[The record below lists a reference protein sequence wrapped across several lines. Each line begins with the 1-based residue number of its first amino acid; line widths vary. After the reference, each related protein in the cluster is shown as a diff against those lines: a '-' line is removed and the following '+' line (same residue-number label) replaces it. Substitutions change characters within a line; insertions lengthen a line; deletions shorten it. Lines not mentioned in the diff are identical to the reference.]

1 MALEKSIRLLINKP
15 IKEIYLCDPSRNT
28 ECRRSVGGECSNE
41 YCAATAHPEYA
52 QLDEYG
58 KPIKLSDIRSV

>member
-1 MALEKSIRLLINKP
+1 MEGSEGVMSTVISP
-15 IKEIYLCDPSRNT
+15 DSIYLCDPTRNT

-58 KPIKLSDIRSV
+58 KPIKLLDIRSV

>member
-1 MALEKSIRLLINKP
+1 MALDKSIVLLINKP
-15 IKEIYLCDPSRNT
+15 IKEIYLCDPTRNT

-41 YCAATAHPEYA
+41 YCAATVHPEFA

-58 KPIKLSDIRSV
+58 KPITVARLTSN

>member
-1 MALEKSIRLLINKP
+1 MSPVISP
-15 IKEIYLCDPSRNT
+15 DSIYLCDPTRNT
-28 ECRRSVGGECSNE
+28 DCRRSVGGECHNE

-58 KPIKLSDIRSV
+58 KPITLSRLTSN